1 MKSSVQVGVA
11 LAALVG
17 INALATNADAGE
29 WYGAV
34 RLGQSQADVSAGG
47 STISFDE
54 GLSYGA
60 AVGTSVGPVRVEAGV
75 NRLSGDFAGVVNADA
90 LDWNATA
97 YLDLPV
103 GDNASVYA
111 GAGLDFIDGSASIY
125 GYDIDA
131 SGEGYHFSVGAAYRL
146 SANMI
151 GEVQYTQITADLDTD
166 FGGVD
171 LDASNISVGVRFA
184 L

>member
-1 MKSSVQVGVA
+1 MKSSIQIG
-11 LAALVG
+11 AALVALVG
-17 INALATNADAGE
+17 MNALATSADAGE
-29 WYGAV
+29 WYGALRV
-34 RLGQSQADVSAGG
+34 GQSQTDVGANG
-47 STISFDE
+47 SSVSFDE
-54 GLSYGA
+54 GLSYGG

-75 NRLSGDFAGVVNADA
+75 NRLSGDFATVVDADA

-97 YLDLPV
+97 YLDLPI

-111 GAGLDFIDGSASIY
+111 GAGLDYVDGSASIY

-131 SGEGYHFSVGAAYRL
+131 SGEGYHLSVGAAYRL
-146 SANMI
+146 NSNMI
-151 GEVQYTQITADLDTD
+151 GEIQYTQINAELDTD

-171 LDASNISVGVRFA
+171 LDASNISIGVRFA

>member
-1 MKSSVQVGVA
+1 MNSLKIGAAMV
-11 LAALVG
+11 ALVG
-17 INALATNADAGE
+17 MNTIAATADAGE

-34 RLGQSQADVSAGG
+34 RVGQSQADVSG
-47 STISFDE
+47 ISFEE
-54 GLSYGA
+54 GLSYGG

-111 GAGLDFIDGSASIY
+111 GAGLDYVDGSASIY

-131 SGEGYHFSVGAAYRL
+131 SGDGYHWTIGAAYRL
-146 SANMI
+146 NANMI
-151 GEVQYTQITADLDTD
+151 GEVQYTSTTADLDTD

>member
-1 MKSSVQVGVA
+1 MKSVQIG
-11 LAALVG
+11 AALVALVG
-17 INALATNADAGE
+17 MNAIATSADAGE

-34 RLGQSQADVSAGG
+34 RVGQSQADVSASG
-47 STISFDE
+47 SSVSFDE
-54 GLSYGA
+54 GLSYGGA
-60 AVGTSVGPVRVEAGV
+60 IGTSVGPVRVEAGV
-75 NRLSGDFAGVVNADA
+75 NRLSGDFATVVDADA

-111 GAGLDFIDGSASIY
+111 GAGLDYVDGSASIY

-131 SGEGYHFSVGAAYRL
+131 SGDGYHWTVGAAYRL
-146 SANMI
+146 SERMI
-151 GEVQYTQITADLDTD
+151 GEVQYTNITADLDTD

-171 LDASNISVGVRFA
+171 LDASNISIGVRLA